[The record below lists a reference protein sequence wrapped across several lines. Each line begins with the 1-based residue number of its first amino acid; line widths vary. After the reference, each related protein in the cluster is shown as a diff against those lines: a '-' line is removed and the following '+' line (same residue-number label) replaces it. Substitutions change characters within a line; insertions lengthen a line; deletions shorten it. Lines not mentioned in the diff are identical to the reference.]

1 MMHVREFGHRS
12 RRGFVGLCQASRMG
26 LVLFGLFAY
35 GIEVTVVEGRRREEI
50 CVLVELCKG
59 SKK

>member
-1 MMHVREFGHRS
+1 M
-12 RRGFVGLCQASRMG
+12 GLCQASRMG
-26 LVLFGLFAY
+26 LVLLGLFAY
-35 GIEVTVVEGRRREEI
+35 CIEVTVVEGRRREEI